1 LARDQLVERFKAD
14 LRAKQ
19 EALDLLERN
28 VHRLDSLGA
37 SLDGLDKKL
46 SASAIGTMSAQ
57 EIGAG
62 QANGDVGD
70 RRHESMPA
78 GAAAEAP
85 ITAPTPGRRLVIA
98 LDGQQRRTYP
108 LDSGTLTVGRSNDC
122 DIRIHSPFVSRLH
135 ARFYVRG
142 AATFIEDLSSK
153 NGILVN
159 AKTID
164 GSAALHDGDIVS
176 LGGQLE
182 LKYVDLERRAGSLA
196 RH

>member
-1 LARDQLVERFKAD
+1 
-14 LRAKQ
+14 
-19 EALDLLERN
+19 
-28 VHRLDSLGA
+28 
-37 SLDGLDKKL
+37 
-46 SASAIGTMSAQ
+46 MSGQ
-57 EIGAG
+57 EIGVGEAHGGVTRAG
-62 QANGDVGD
+62 DGGQ
-70 RRHESMPA
+70 ESLPA

-85 ITAPTPGRRLVIA
+85 FTVSMPGRKLVIA

-122 DIRIHSPFVSRLH
+122 DIRIHSPFVSRMH
-135 ARFYVRG
+135 ARICVRG

-159 AKTID
+159 AKAID
-164 GSAALHDGDIVS
+164 GTAPLHDGDIVS

-182 LKYVDLERRAGSLA
+182 LKYVDLERRTGSVA